1 MNQRIKNEVLLILS
15 EHTMLN
21 ISRIKLNS
29 TPKELGLD
37 SLNLVEIIFSLEEKF
52 DISIPFNSNDTS
64 NSEFKIENV
73 KTIIEGVENLI
84 NHSGANKHQ

>member
-1 MNQRIKNEVLLILS
+1 MNQSIEKEILLILS
-15 EHTMLN
+15 EQTMMD
-21 ISRIKLNS
+21 IKEINLDS

-64 NSEFKIENV
+64 NSNFNIENV
-73 KTIIEGVENLI
+73 KTIIEGVEILI
-84 NHSGANKHQ
+84 KKSSNK